1 MVPERSSFH
10 DTLRVNSLYSG
21 VVLGNLLGPF
31 LQFEAAVKAAPCGS
45 VWLALHMDL
54 PRALEN
60 RVNE

>member
-1 MVPERSSFH
+1 MFSFYIEGQSI
-10 DTLRVNSLYSG
+10 RFIRG

-31 LQFEAAVKAAPCGS
+31 LQLEAAVKAAPCGS